1 MEVYGVTEDDAHVL
15 GPMADK
21 ATSFPAVFIQGVE
34 CPERHCTIRSVIY
47 EVIRPD
53 MIAIVWMQSEARSI
67 HCPAVDTQY

>member
-21 ATSFPAVFIQGVE
+21 ATFPAVFIQDVE
-34 CPERHCTIRSVIY
+34 CPERPAIIRSVMY

-53 MIAIVWMQSEARSI
+53 MIAILWTQSEVRSI
-67 HCPAVDTQY
+67 HCPAVDTPQY